1 MLGAEVLNSPE
12 ASGTA
17 DEGGAMDD
25 RAFILFSVG
34 PVQPFIAAA
43 RSLRDLWTG
52 SFLLAW
58 LTRQAMT
65 PILEMYGPAA
75 FVEPDMTN
83 DPMGSDALRKKL
95 RSPCLPNR
103 FLAEVPRENAEQLAQ
118 ACENAFREAW
128 REVADRVRDELQQ
141 KLGNVGLGEQWREP
155 AERLWD
161 KQIDSFFDVR
171 WVVLPW
177 EQATEQV
184 TNDLL
189 GPAANQG
196 ASSNDWLWTRR
207 AHLAAKLL
215 AARRAIRKITPYKP
229 DPDEAGMYPGKCSLM
244 GTYEQIGPAKLAD
257 AANFWQMF
265 AQRVSLAGVR
275 IRANE
280 RLCAISLVKR
290 FAWPAYFSEIF
301 GSDPRALRF
310 EDIPTIAAA
319 KWLMEEPALDPE
331 EVRRS
336 DEFWSGQWLHWT
348 RPDQDEDE
356 KRCPEEVWQRIEI
369 KRKKQGG
376 APTYYAILV
385 MDGDR
390 MGQHLRAQPGPNHP
404 CTISRA
410 LTKFAVAEAEGIV
423 EAHSGTLIYCGG
435 DDILALFPTHQVLAC
450 AQRLNEKFREIWAQ
464 EMETVRYSS
473 PATLSAGIAVVHIKE
488 DLRFALQMAR
498 DAEKRAKNAGR
509 NILGIMACRRSG
521 EHTFA
526 LCPWPFLE
534 TVKGWVE
541 AFSPRNGQKTGAS
554 DRWARHLYQELP
566 VLQGLQEA
574 AIKAEVRRQVNRAEE
589 ETRRLLCPEDPK
601 KAGEK
606 FLEKFDDFCRKIR
619 DGGRFSDDLGS
630 PGELLK
636 NFLELCQTAS
646 FLARRRDE

>member
-1 MLGAEVLNSPE
+1 
-12 ASGTA
+12 
-17 DEGGAMDD
+17 MDD

-58 LTRQAMT
+58 LTRQAME
-65 PILEMYGPAA
+65 PILQVHGATA
-75 FVEPDMTN
+75 FVEPDMTD
-83 DPMGSDALRKKL
+83 DPMGSAALRKNL

-118 ACENAFREAW
+118 RCEKAFRDAWEALARTVRQKLEEELTNAGLGKGW
-128 REVADRVRDELQQ
+128 QDVAD
-141 KLGNVGLGEQWREP
+141 
-155 AERLWD
+155 RLWD

-184 TNDLL
+184 NNDLL
-189 GPAANQG
+189 GPATNQG
-196 ASSNDWLWTRR
+196 QLSDDWLWTRR

-215 AARRAIRKITPYKP
+215 AAHKAIRKITPYKP

-244 GTYEQIGPAKLAD
+244 GTYEQIGPAKLAE
-257 AANFWQMF
+257 AADFWQMF
-265 AQRVSLAGVR
+265 AQRVSIGGVR

-290 FAWPAYFSEIF
+290 FAWPAYFSETF
-301 GSDPRALRF
+301 RSDPRALRF

-319 KWLMEEPALDPE
+319 EWLMQEPALDPQQ
-331 EVRRS
+331 VRETYQS
-336 DEFWSGQWLHWT
+336 WSGQWLHWM

-356 KRCPEEVWQRIEI
+356 KKCPTEVLQKITT
-369 KRKKQGG
+369 KRKEQGG

-390 MGQHLRAQPGPNHP
+390 MGQHLRAQPGLKHP
-404 CTISRA
+404 RTISKA
-410 LTKFAVAEAEGIV
+410 LTTFALGFAEDLIAE
-423 EAHSGTLIYCGG
+423 HYGTLIYCGG
-435 DDILALFPTHQVLAC
+435 DDVLALLPTRQVLAC
-450 AQRLNEKFREIWAQ
+450 AQRLNRKFREIWSQ
-464 EMETVRYSS
+464 EMATVGYSV

-498 DAEKRAKNAGR
+498 EAEKRAKSAGR
-509 NILGIMACRRSG
+509 NIVGIMVCRRSG

-526 LCPWPFLE
+526 LCPWPFLD
-534 TVKGWVE
+534 TVNAWVE
-541 AFSPRNGQKTGAS
+541 AFSPRNGKKPGAS
-554 DRWARHLYQELP
+554 DRWARHLYRELP
-566 VLQGLQEA
+566 VLQALQEA
-574 AIKAEVRRQVNRAEE
+574 AIKAEIRRQVNRAEE
-589 ETRRLLCPEDPK
+589 ETSRLLCPDDPK
-601 KAGEK
+601 KAGDRIVAQ
-606 FLEKFDDFCRKIR
+606 FDDFCRQIR
-619 DGGRFSDDLGS
+619 EGGRLSEVS
-630 PGELLK
+630 ESHGELLR